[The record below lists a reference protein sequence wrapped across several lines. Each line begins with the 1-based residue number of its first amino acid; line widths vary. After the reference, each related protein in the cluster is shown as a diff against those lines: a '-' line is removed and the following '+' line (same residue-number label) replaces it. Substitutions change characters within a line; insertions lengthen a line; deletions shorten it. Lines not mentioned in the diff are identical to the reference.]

1 MEKHRE
7 SRPANS
13 KTRIFPFLEG
23 SFQFPL
29 VSNSAA
35 LELGK
40 VVSRIEHLFC
50 GLPRVQVIPV
60 NGRLAGCWSIIV
72 SGRAIAAK
80 EFQPQKGNSR
90 RNMFYK
96 RQCHPK

>member
-13 KTRIFPFLEG
+13 KTWIFPFLEG

-29 VSNSAA
+29 VSNSAT

-40 VVSRIEHLFC
+40 VVF
-50 GLPRVQVIPV
+50 
-60 NGRLAGCWSIIV
+60 
-72 SGRAIAAK
+72 RALNIYFVDSQECK
-80 EFQPQKGNSR
+80 
-90 RNMFYK
+90 
-96 RQCHPK
+96 